1 MSVTCTRWMLLCMA
15 LPQYYGQK
23 CKVDAVVHG
32 TALIVF
38 ALNYFP
44 LIGVS
49 IRIRANHSRRL
60 YEERWCFCCSITHNG
75 KLVVY
80 VVPFIS
86 RKLRKKD
93 YKLFAACTQDTDQ
106 MNCFRFADVSECSY
120 LYASHLFHPCFC
132 CCFGSVCMGL
142 GKVFCMELRKTWRI
156 LPSLV
161 PVNRFHF
168 TGN

>member
-1 MSVTCTRWMLLCMA
+1 MVQGGCCCAWHCTHRVCTELFPTYRFEFKRIIQSDCMRMNE
-15 LPQYYGQK
+15 
-23 CKVDAVVHG
+23 
-32 TALIVF
+32 F
-38 ALNYFP
+38 
-44 LIGVS
+44 
-49 IRIRANHSRRL
+49 
-60 YEERWCFCCSITHNG
+60 FCCCITHTW

-80 VVPFIS
+80 VVLFIS

-106 MNCFRFADVSECSY
+106 MNCFRFADVSECSF
-120 LYASHLFHPCFC
+120 LHASHLFHPCFC
-132 CCFGSVCMGL
+132 CCFGSVFMGL
-142 GKVFCMELRKTWRI
+142 GKVFCMRLRKKWRI